1 MNYITLK
8 KKIFSGMPLD
18 EYTRIGGDYYKL
30 IDNCVLIC
38 FGIRRMR
45 CAFDIQYS
53 VYPLTKGS
61 SIMGVFD
68 LKRGFI
74 GQSAYL
80 RYCQD
85 KGLDATNSLTKL
97 MPAFAKSD
105 SEMDQLIRFARDVI
119 SYMLDILNG
128 YDSVRDCCSL
138 LMKLYPVD
146 ENFRMVIPQEAETVC
161 QALLLAKER
170 ETSGMYAREF
180 RTKWEAGVRA
190 QGHNCLINEWFIKY
204 IDCPKTGDYSPI
216 YDDMLEGYTRM
227 VNVLNNTKLRLTDKA
242 VNDFK
247 ESIAWM
253 IKK

>member
-1 MNYITLK
+1 MNYTTLK
-8 KKIFSGMPLD
+8 KRILDGMPLD
-18 EYTRIGGDYYKL
+18 EYMRIGGNYYKL

-45 CAFDIQYS
+45 YALDIQYS
-53 VYPLTKGS
+53 VYPLTKGP

-74 GQSAYL
+74 GQSAVL

-85 KGLDATNSLTKL
+85 MRLDYTNIIATL
-97 MPAFAKSD
+97 MPSLAESD
-105 SEMDQLIRFARDVI
+105 SDMDQLIRFAREVT
-119 SYMLDILNG
+119 SYMLDIING
-128 YDSVRDCCSL
+128 YSSVRDCCSL
-138 LMKLYPVD
+138 LMELYPVD

-216 YDDMLEGYTRM
+216 YDDMLEGYNRM
-227 VNVLNNTKLRLTDKA
+227 VNVLKNTKLELTDKA